1 MVKGN
6 GWMYECQVT
15 SKFSVNGGEH
25 RVDQEEIRQISTKR
39 LEVSTLRFEWI
50 ALIDID
56 KHSML

>member
-1 MVKGN
+1 
-6 GWMYECQVT
+6 MYECQVT